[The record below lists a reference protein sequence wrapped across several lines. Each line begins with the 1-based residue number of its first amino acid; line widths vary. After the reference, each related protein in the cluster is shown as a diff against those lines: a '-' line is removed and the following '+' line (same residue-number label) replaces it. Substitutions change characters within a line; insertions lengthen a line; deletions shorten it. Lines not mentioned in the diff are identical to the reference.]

1 MKKEPGFIYRIFLII
16 GDLLAIVFAFSF
28 AYYYRVYFDPRPYT
42 FSPDIWD
49 FFFKNLFLLPAW
61 LVVLATLGTYTT
73 RNLQRPLVLV
83 GRLFLASI
91 VGVMMIIS
99 YDFFVNDTA
108 VAVRSLFPVRSVAF
122 LVMLFSFVAFLIE
135 RLAIYFVRR
144 TILRH
149 NIGLIRTVVVGNSA
163 NTTQLL
169 TGVWP
174 ETGFKIVGV
183 VAKDKYVPEE
193 WRKRQY
199 SDVNDALRRLRADAI
214 IHTDRDNIEEVNTAA
229 INHHALYYYSPSLD
243 SVITH
248 SGRVQWL
255 GATPIMLIRTTPL
268 HGAALVLKRTIDII
282 VSLFG
287 IIVAS
292 PFMLVVFIIQ
302 KIVEPKAP
310 AIYKDVRMTRFERK
324 FNLYKFRSMRQE
336 YCGMSGEEAFT
347 KMGRPDLVK
356 AYRKQDSIKND
367 PRITKWGSIL
377 RKTSLDELPQLFNI
391 LKGDISFIGPRALP
405 VVEIESR
412 KDKAI
417 ILSVKSGLTGLA
429 QVSGRRDISFE
440 ERRVIDVYYVKN
452 WSLAMDISIFFRTI
466 ISVLKHEGAK

>member
-1 MKKEPGFIYRIFLII
+1 MKKEPGFVYRLFLIL
-16 GDLLAIVFAFSF
+16 GDLVAIVFAFSF

-49 FFFKNLFLLPAW
+49 FFYKNLLLLPAW
-61 LVVLATLGTYTT
+61 LVVIAALGAYSS
-73 RNLQRPLVLV
+73 RNLERPLIMIS
-83 GRLFLASI
+83 RLFLASI
-91 VGVMMIIS
+91 VGVMMIIT

-108 VAVRSLFPVRSVAF
+108 SAVRSLFPVRSIAF
-122 LVMLFSFVAFLIE
+122 LIMLFSFVAFVVE
-135 RLAIYFVRR
+135 RLVIYFIRR
-144 TILRH
+144 AFLRH

-199 SDVNDALRRLRADAI
+199 DDVNVALRRLHADAI
-214 IHTDRDNIEEVNTAA
+214 IQTDNEDIEGVNTAA
-229 INHHALYYYSPSLD
+229 INRHALYYYSPSLD

-268 HGAALVLKRTIDII
+268 HGAALVVKRAIDII

-287 IIVAS
+287 IIVSS
-292 PFMLVVFIIQ
+292 PFMLVIFIIQ

-452 WSLAMDISIFFRTI
+452 WSLTMDISIFFRTI